1 MLMYDGTVSSAR
13 GPAETFDRTARL
25 RMDDTEA
32 RREAPGD
39 VITVLLVEDN
49 RMVREGIVAV
59 LGRFEDIRVVAT
71 QPAPDPQLPAD
82 VRPDVVLI
90 DLGLDPHDSLEVAR
104 QLIERFPEAGVV
116 VMDLL
121 AAAGDLV
128 DYIGLGVSGFI
139 MKDAPVDEVART
151 IRAVAAGDD
160 VLPAAM
166 TATLFSEIAREAT
179 SEPRVRHLEAVR
191 LTPRESEVID
201 RVSEGMSN
209 KAIAR
214 DLHISIH
221 TVKSHLRNIMEKLN
235 LHSRLQLA
243 RYADEID
250 EREMPTD

>member
-1 MLMYDGTVSSAR
+1 
-13 GPAETFDRTARL
+13 
-25 RMDDTEA
+25 MDDREA
-32 RREAPGD
+32 RQETPRD
-39 VITVLLVEDN
+39 VITVLLIEDN

-59 LGRFEDIRVVAT
+59 LSRFEDLRVVAP
-71 QPAPDPQLPAD
+71 QPTRDPSMRAG

-90 DLGLDPHDSLEVAR
+90 DLGLEPGDSLEVAR
-104 QLIERFPEAGVV
+104 RVIERFPETAVV

-121 AAAGDLV
+121 AAAADLV

-139 MKDAPVDEVART
+139 MKDAPVDEVVRT
-151 IRAVAAGDD
+151 IRAVARGDD

-166 TATLFSEIAREAT
+166 TSTLFSEIAREAT
-179 SEPRVRHLEAVR
+179 AGPPAQHMDAVR

-243 RYADEID
+243 RYADEVDGQEIPPD
-250 EREMPTD
+250 